1 MRLQVLDDTTVGN
14 VHGQSEENSLAIEE
28 CIGCLKLRDHNQP
41 AGQPA
46 KTQWYDRKNYV
57 FVEFCVED
65 SKDVYVKIEKLR
77 LIFSCRTADNTK
89 LYNNIELYSQVE
101 PNDSRHKRS
110 DRSITLF
117 MRKIEGKKAWP
128 RLTKDKTKHA
138 WLVVDFDNWRDW
150 HDDDEQMI
158 DLEHYANML
167 KDLKDTGAPPTMDD
181 LDD

>member
-1 MRLQVLDDTTVGN
+1 MC
-14 VHGQSEENSLAIEE
+14 EEDELS
-28 CIGCLKLRDHNQP
+28 
-41 AGQPA
+41 QPA

-65 SKDVYVKIEKLR
+65 STEVDVVIEKFR
-77 LIFSCRTADNTK
+77 LIFSCKTADNTK
-89 LYNNIELYSQVE
+89 LYNNIELYTRVE

-117 MRKIEGKKAWP
+117 MRKVEGKKAWP
-128 RLTKDKTKHA
+128 RLTKEKDKHA

-150 HDDDEQMI
+150 HDDDEQLNFM
-158 DLEHYANML
+158 EQYANMM
-167 KDLKDTGAPPTMDD
+167 KEIKGTVEPPTMDD

>member
-1 MRLQVLDDTTVGN
+1 MC
-14 VHGQSEENSLAIEE
+14 EETEYS
-28 CIGCLKLRDHNQP
+28 
-41 AGQPA
+41 QPA

-65 SKDVYVKIEKLR
+65 SKDVYVKIEKFR

-89 LYNNIELYSQVE
+89 LYNNIELYSKVE

-128 RLTKDKTKHA
+128 RLTKDKTK
-138 WLVVDFDNWRDW
+138 
-150 HDDDEQMI
+150 
-158 DLEHYANML
+158 ML
-167 KDLKDTGAPPTMDD
+167 KDLKDTGPPPTMDD
-181 LDD
+181 LDE

>member
-1 MRLQVLDDTTVGN
+1 MSISEGIDYR
-14 VHGQSEENSLAIEE
+14 QS
-28 CIGCLKLRDHNQP
+28 
-41 AGQPA
+41 A

-65 SKDVYVKIEKLR
+65 SKEVDVQIEKFR
-77 LIFSCRTADNTK
+77 LIFSCKSADNTE
-89 LYNNIELYSQVE
+89 LYNNIELYSKVD

-117 MRKIEGKKAWP
+117 MRKIDGKKAWP

-150 HDDDEQMI
+150 HDDDDQMI
-158 DLEHYANML
+158 DLERYTNMM
-167 KDLKDTGAPPTMDD
+167 KDLNDTGPPPAMDD
-181 LDD
+181 LDDEPLDSVEEL